1 MAKVNEKPEESVEP
15 GGGEAEQKGSAKEEK
30 VEEVKVGKEEDK
42 NARLWG
48 MLCHLAGLAG
58 FAFPFGNVI
67 LPLIFW
73 QLKKS
78 EYRFVDAQGKE
89 ALNFQISMTIYG
101 LVTIPLFFLCIGPF
115 LLAAVAIVDLVLLLI
130 AAIKANNGESYRYPL
145 AIRFVK

>member
-1 MAKVNEKPEESVEP
+1 MAKEKEIPEESVEA
-15 GGGEAEQKGSAKEEK
+15 GAGEEK
-30 VEEVKVGKEEDK
+30 VEEVKVSAEVDK
-42 NARLWG
+42 DARLWG

-73 QLKKS
+73 QLKKN
-78 EYRFVDAQGKE
+78 EYAFVDAQGKE
-89 ALNFQISMTIYG
+89 AVNFQISMTIYG

>member
-1 MAKVNEKPEESVEP
+1 MAEEKESLEET
-15 GGGEAEQKGSAKEEK
+15 GEAGAGEEK
-30 VEEVKVGKEEDK
+30 VEEVKAVKEADK
-42 NARLWG
+42 DARLWG

-73 QLKKS
+73 QLKKN
-78 EYRFVDAQGKE
+78 EYAFADAQGKE
-89 ALNFQISMTIYG
+89 AVNFQISMTIYG

-145 AIRFVK
+145 AIRLIK

>member
-1 MAKVNEKPEESVEP
+1 MAEEKESLEET
-15 GGGEAEQKGSAKEEK
+15 GEAGAKEEK
-30 VEEVKVGKEEDK
+30 VEEVKAVKEADK
-42 NARLWG
+42 DARLWG

-73 QLKKS
+73 QLKKN
-78 EYRFVDAQGKE
+78 EYAFVDAQGKE
-89 ALNFQISMTIYG
+89 AVNFQISMTIYG

-115 LLAAVAIVDLVLLLI
+115 LLAAVAIVDLVFLLI

-145 AIRFVK
+145 AIRLIK